1 MVRDVKEQHGP
12 ELEKL
17 NGEATQLRKLKES
30 FQKRRPAWKEHLEGE
45 ERKLK
50 KKKKKKRREQRIN
63 ISKKATNFKD
73 RIQHTGNRS
82 PQGGKP
88 KGRNRH

>member
-1 MVRDVKEQHGP
+1 M
-12 ELEKL
+12 
-17 NGEATQLRKLKES
+17 
-30 FQKRRPAWKEHLEGE
+30 RPAWKEHLDGE

-50 KKKKKKRREQRIN
+50 KKKRKLKSEPRIK
-63 ISKKATNFKD
+63 ISKKVTNSKD
-73 RIQHTGNRS
+73 RMQHTGNRS

>member
-1 MVRDVKEQHGP
+1 M
-12 ELEKL
+12 
-17 NGEATQLRKLKES
+17 
-30 FQKRRPAWKEHLEGE
+30 RPAWKEHLDGE

-50 KKKKKKRREQRIN
+50 KKKKKLKSEQRIK
-63 ISKKATNFKD
+63 ISKKVTKSKD
-73 RIQHTGNRS
+73 RTQHTGNRS